1 MSEKT
6 EKLNRPGEIEFA
18 DNEKIRQMQ
27 EHKLA
32 EMLSFINQ
40 HSPYYKAKFKEL
52 NIDIRNISID
62 NLKELPF
69 TTKDDLAKYN
79 EQFLCSEKSKV
90 ADYIT
95 TSGTTSEPVT
105 FYLTSNDL
113 ERIAYNEA
121 ISLQCADGSNN
132 DIFQIMITIDKLF
145 MAGMAYFLGIQKLNA
160 AAIRVGPGTPNAQ
173 WEYIHRFKPSTLIA
187 IPSFIPKLI
196 EYAQENKIDYKNTSV
211 RKIICLGEP
220 VRQPDF
226 SFNELGKRITSQ
238 WDVKLYSTYASTEM
252 SAAFTECSH
261 GNGGHSHPELL
272 ILEVVDDNGN
282 KVRDGELGEVVVSTL
297 GVEGM
302 PLLRYRTGDLC
313 HVYYSKCLCGRNTT
327 RLGPVMGR
335 KQQMIKYKGTTL
347 FPQSI
352 FNVLDMMPQ
361 IKLYQVEVK
370 RDEFNND
377 SVTVYIDENL
387 KTSVFS
393 KELLSLFKSKIRV
406 TPKLEF
412 ISEHELIS
420 RVHKTDKRK
429 TEKIIY
435 L

>member
-1 MSEKT
+1 MSEQT
-6 EKLNRPGEIEFA
+6 EKLNNLGAIEFA
-18 DNEKIRQMQ
+18 DVEIIRQMQ
-27 EHKLA
+27 AHKLSV
-32 EMLSFINQ
+32 MLEYLQ
-40 HSPYYKAKFKEL
+40 LHSPYYKTLFADQK
-52 NIDIRNISID
+52 IDIKKITLD
-62 NLKELPF
+62 NLKDLPF

-79 EQFLCSEKSKV
+79 DQFLCVDKFQV

-95 TSGTTSEPVT
+95 TSGTTSDPVT
-105 FYLTSNDL
+105 FYLTAKDL
-113 ERIAYNEA
+113 DRIAYNEA
-121 ISLQCADGSNN
+121 ISLQCADSSSR

-173 WEYIHRFKPSTLIA
+173 WEYINRFKPTTLIA

-196 EYAQENKIDYKNTSV
+196 EYAQEYHIDYKNTSIK
-211 RKIICLGEP
+211 KIVCLGEP
-220 VRQPDF
+220 VRQSDF
-226 SFNELGKRITSQ
+226 TYNELGKRITSQ
-238 WDVKLYSTYASTEM
+238 WNVKLYSTYASTEM
-252 SAAFTECSH
+252 SAAFTECGH

-272 ILEVVDDNGN
+272 ILEVVDENGN
-282 KVRDGELGEVVVSTL
+282 MVKNGESGEVVVTTL

-313 HVYYSKCLCGRNTT
+313 QVYYEKCSCGRNTT

-352 FNVLDMMPQ
+352 FNVLDMLPQ
-361 IKLYQVEVK
+361 IKIYQVEIK

-377 SVTVYIDENL
+377 KVTVYLSNQNESAHF
-387 KTSVFS
+387 TQ
-393 KELLSLFKSKIRV
+393 ELTSLFKSKIRV
-406 TPKLEF
+406 TPYLEY
-412 ISEHELIS
+412 ISETDLIN
-420 RVHKTDKRK
+420 RVHKSDRRK